1 MKKLVF
7 ILLSLVI
14 MSCEKEQILEDSN
27 ISNLGIYP
35 NPSTGVFTVN
45 FRLQKQDY
53 VQTVDINIINKFGEI
68 FASDSIEILS
78 SLPIDTT
85 ITVDTT
91 ISVINEIPGYSGMFN
106 LENTPKGI
114 YFVEIVTKDG
124 FLRKELILLN

>member
-27 ISNLGIYP
+27 ISNLVIYP
-35 NPSTGVFTVN
+35 NPSTGFFTVN
-45 FRLQKQDY
+45 FQLQEQDY

-68 FASDSIEILS
+68 FASDSKEILS

-91 ISVINEIPGYSGMFN
+91 ITAINEIPVYSGMFN

>member
-7 ILLSLVI
+7 ILLSIVI

-27 ISNLGIYP
+27 ISNLAIYP
-35 NPSTGVFTVN
+35 NPSSGIFN
-45 FRLQKQDY
+45 IYFSLKEQEPL
-53 VQTVDINIINKFGEI
+53 QTVDINIINKFGT
-68 FASDSIEILS
+68 ILATEELVIPL
-78 SLPIDTT
+78 SLPIDSA
-85 ITVDTT
+85 DTT
-91 ISVINEIPGYSGMFN
+91 VISIIGSPSYNIIFN

>member
-7 ILLSLVI
+7 ILLSI
-14 MSCEKEQILEDSN
+14 AIIISCKKEQILEDSN

-35 NPSTGVFTVN
+35 SPSTGVFTVN

-53 VQTVDINIINKFGEI
+53 LQTVDINIINKFGEVLATEELVI
-68 FASDSIEILS
+68 PL
-78 SLPIDTT
+78 SLPIDSA
-85 ITVDTT
+85 DTT
-91 ISVINEIPGYSGMFN
+91 VTSIIEVGGPSYNIMFN